1 MLFPQPC
8 AIINNIMFE
17 QLLSYIGSLLSNI
30 GYPEVF
36 VGMLLESTVIPVPSE
51 IFVPPAAYQ
60 AAAGTLNIWL
70 VIFYATLGAD
80 CGAVINYA
88 AAYYLGRPII
98 YGFAN
103 SRWGKLCLL
112 NQEKIEKAERYF
124 DEHGVVA
131 TLTGRLV
138 PVIRQLISVP
148 AGLAKMNFWRFLL
161 YTTLGA
167 GLWNCVLAAI
177 GYHLHSVVP
186 ADQLDAKV
194 AEYYNVI
201 KYGILA
207 VLLFVAIYFAV
218 KKFYK
223 KNAS

>member
-1 MLFPQPC
+1 ML
-8 AIINNIMFE
+8 E
-17 QLLSYIGSLLSNI
+17 QLLSNI
-30 GYPEVF
+30 GYLEVF
-36 VGMLLESTVIPVPSE
+36 IGMLLESTVIPVPSE

-60 AAAGTLNIWL
+60 AAAGVLDVWL
-70 VIFYATLGAD
+70 VIFFATLGAD
-80 CGAVINYA
+80 CGAVINYV

-98 YGFAN
+98 YSFAN
-103 SRWGKLCLL
+103 SRWGKMCLL
-112 NQEKIEKAERYF
+112 NQEKIERAERYF

-167 GLWNCVLAAI
+167 GTWNCVLAAI

-186 ADQLDAKV
+186 MDQLDEKV
-194 AEYYNVI
+194 AEYYDYI
-201 KYGILA
+201 KFGIL
-207 VLLFVAIYFAV
+207 VAIVLVVAYFV
-218 KKFYK
+218 VRKYCKKK
-223 KNAS
+223 VNE

>member
-1 MLFPQPC
+1 ML
-8 AIINNIMFE
+8 E
-17 QLLSYIGSLLSNI
+17 QLLSNI
-30 GYPEVF
+30 GYLEVF
-36 VGMLLESTVIPVPSE
+36 IGMLLESTVIPVPSE

-60 AAAGTLNIWL
+60 AAAGVLDVWL
-70 VIFYATLGAD
+70 VIFFATLGAD
-80 CGAVINYA
+80 CGAVINYV

-98 YGFAN
+98 YSFAN
-103 SRWGKLCLL
+103 SRWGKMCLL
-112 NQEKIEKAERYF
+112 NQEKIERAERYF

-167 GLWNCVLAAI
+167 GTWNCVLAAI

-186 ADQLDAKV
+186 MDQLDEKV
-194 AEYYNVI
+194 AEYYDYI
-201 KYGILA
+201 KFGILA
-207 VLLFVAIYFAV
+207 AIVFVVAYFV
-218 KKFYK
+218 VRKYCKKK
-223 KNAS
+223 VNE